1 MEVTGSNIADRAPR
15 RGDLSAATP
24 GFAPVHRRLATGWRN
39 AAEFCGFGIVVLAVS
54 SACGPVLGVA
64 SGLSFQRFFI
74 SLFGVFPAIGFLAI
88 TASVFVISVVFDF
101 GFCRLIPAAVELK
114 GGRWT
119 KDQCGGVQGWRASLS
134 GLAWADRRR
143 SGWFRPPPHWFRR
156 L

>member
-1 MEVTGSNIADRAPR
+1 MEVTSSIADCSPR
-15 RGDLSAATP
+15 RGDLSSATP
-24 GFAPVHRRLATGWRN
+24 GFAPVHRRLSSGWRN
-39 AAEFCGFGIVVLAVS
+39 AGEFFGFGIVALAVS
-54 SACGPVLGVA
+54 SVGSSVSGVA
-64 SGLSFQRFFI
+64 SGLSFQQFSVLPFD
-74 SLFGVFPAIGFLAI
+74 LFPVIGFLAI
-88 TASVFVISVVFDF
+88 AVSVFVISVMFDF